1 MLVSGFWYFTLS
13 AAKDPQSSPPPMFSP
28 RSRRGLSPFK
38 RRVAAAMIAAFPA
51 VAAAHLAL
59 RLVPRPDNGAALGDL
74 LFGVAVQA
82 VVLALLFPLAER
94 LLPETPPP
102 DDAD

>member
-1 MLVSGFWYFTLS
+1 ML
-13 AAKDPQSSPPPMFSP
+13 SP
-28 RSRRGLSPFK
+28 RSSRGLSPFK

-51 VAAAHLAL
+51 VAAAHVALAL
-59 RLVPRPDNGAALGDL
+59 VPSPDNGAALGDL

-94 LLPETPPP
+94 LLPDDRPP
-102 DDAD
+102 DASP

>member
-1 MLVSGFWYFTLS
+1 MRTS
-13 AAKDPQSSPPPMFSP
+13 

-38 RRVAAAMIAAFPA
+38 RRVFAALVAAFPA
-51 VAAAHLAL
+51 VAAAHLAV
-59 RLVPRPDNGAALGDL
+59 RFVPGPSSGAALGDL

-94 LLPETPPP
+94 LLPDDVP
-102 DDAD
+102 DEPA